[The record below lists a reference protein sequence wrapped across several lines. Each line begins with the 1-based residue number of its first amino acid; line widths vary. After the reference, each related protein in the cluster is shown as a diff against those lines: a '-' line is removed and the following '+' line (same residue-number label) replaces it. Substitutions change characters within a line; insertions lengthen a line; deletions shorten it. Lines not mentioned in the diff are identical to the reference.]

1 MKPNRSDVVNVVRGL
16 ALKIGGLPLWLC
28 LSVPHL
34 GHTAEPADLVA
45 KDARSLQ
52 SEWAGVFYEAPR
64 NQRAARY
71 KDLLDRVRVLKA
83 QHPDRAEPMIVEGI
97 ILCTY
102 SAAALGLDT
111 LDMLEQARTI
121 LQKSIAIDPPA
132 LEGAA
137 FVTLGN
143 LYRRLPGWPVLFGDK
158 QLARQYF
165 ESGVKLYPNGIDTNY
180 FYGDY
185 LLEEGDTVRA
195 RAYLEK
201 ASQAPIRPSLKI
213 SDEQLKKET
222 DQALADLKTG
232 KSTRSD
238 FFSLFT
244 PSFDQ

>member
-1 MKPNRSDVVNVVRGL
+1 MKGVRGFVPRMW
-16 ALKIGGLPLWLC
+16 GLPLWLG
-28 LSVPHL
+28 LVVPHL
-34 GHTAEPADLVA
+34 GHATELADPIA
-45 KDARSLQ
+45 REARSLQ

-64 NQRAARY
+64 NQRAPRY
-71 KDLLDRVRVLKA
+71 KDLLDRVRVLKG
-83 QHPDRAEPMIVEGI
+83 QHPDRAEPMIVEAI

-111 LDMLEQARTI
+111 LDMLEQARTL
-121 LQKSIAIDPPA
+121 LQQSIAIDPPA

-137 FVTLGN
+137 YVTLGN

-165 ESGVKLYPNGIDTNY
+165 ESGVRLYPNGIDTNY

-185 LLEEGDTVRA
+185 LLEEGDTARA
-195 RAYLEK
+195 RIYLDK
-201 ASQAPIRPSLKI
+201 ASHAPIRPSLKI
-213 SDEQLKKET
+213 SDQQLKKET
-222 DQALADLKTG
+222 DQALADLTTG

-244 PSFDQ
+244 PSFDK